1 MLRLRGLTALAA
13 AGLVLAG
20 CAGSSNLV
28 MSPNRTAYKA
38 QAASLVYDG
47 GTVNVEDKATAEL
60 QQYMQQAFFEKGV
73 NFGRGNELTVKY
85 GFMAFDEGSQAKRYF
100 LGPIGGGEAKMVVGA
115 EFFDAAGN
123 SLAKIQ
129 SEGRLSGGF
138 FGGDASSAIKKAA
151 EEVAAYAKANFA
163 R

>member
-1 MLRLRGLTALAA
+1 MLRLRQLAVVVVAGSMLAA
-13 AGLVLAG
+13 

-28 MSPNRTAYKA
+28 MNPNRSTYKA

-47 GTVNVEDKATAEL
+47 GTVNVEDGSAAEL
-60 QQYMQQAFFEKGV
+60 KKYMEQAFYEKGV
-73 NFGRGNELTVKY
+73 NFGRGSELTVKY
-85 GFMAFDEGSQAKRYF
+85 GFMSFDEGSQAARYL

-163 R
+163 K